1 MFQNQSPFQWPGTP
15 AGQPAQSVQ
24 PAYGQ
29 PPAPAQPVYGQPQP
43 AQGNIAPAGAGSPV
57 PAGGYGASQ
66 PAYGQPAPGYS
77 APQPAFGDPFANVG
91 RVPLTRGEKLF
102 LRAPDMVLAEMTAAK
117 VHNGTKGLAV
127 IFELR
132 VLWSETGA
140 NRVGTEPSVVLR
152 KNFYFDAEVTTWMC
166 ALLGLQ
172 EGRDRAVIDSLTAQN
187 QWSRLCHL
195 ATASPDGGSHGP
207 GPFAGTLVLI
217 DCYQKVKQDKHG
229 TKILDAQGQLQYTD
243 LARPEAVS
251 QSVGAALN
259 YLRTCANPAQDPHAE
274 QHYGV
279 VKAALERRLPVPAF
293 DPNALTARIQAAHGA
308 PPAPAQPAPVPGYG
322 QAGYNGPPS
331 AYGTGR

>member
-15 AGQPAQSVQ
+15 AGQPAQ
-24 PAYGQ
+24 PNYGQ
-29 PPAPAQPVYGQPQP
+29 PQQMPAPVQPSQGNIAPVGPGSPVPMGMPQPSYGQPQP
-43 AQGNIAPAGAGSPV
+43 S
-57 PAGGYGASQ
+57 
-66 PAYGQPAPGYS
+66 YGQPAP
-77 APQPAFGDPFANVG
+77 APMAFGDPFANVG

-102 LRAPDMVLAEMTAAK
+102 LRAPDMVLAELVAAK

-132 VLWSETGA
+132 VLWSERGI
-140 NRVGTEPSVVLR
+140 NRMGTEPSVVLR

-207 GPFAGTLVLI
+207 GPFAGTIVLI

-229 TKILDAQGQLQYTD
+229 TKILDAQGNLQYTD

-251 QSVGAALN
+251 QSVGQALQ
-259 YLRTCANPAQDPHAE
+259 YLRSCVSPAQDPQAE
-274 QHYGV
+274 AQHGI

-293 DPNALTARIQAAHGA
+293 DPNALTARIQAAASAQTQPPQGYA
-308 PPAPAQPAPVPGYG
+308 PPASYI
-322 QAGYNGPPS
+322 
-331 AYGTGR
+331 GR